1 MAATQPISINSAAF
15 CAGVAAAAAAAAAA
29 ALATASTSGEI
40 ALLWSEASVKLV

>member
-1 MAATQPISINSAAF
+1 MAATQPITINSAAF
-15 CAGVAAAAAAAAAA
+15 CAGVAAAAAAAAA

>member
-15 CAGVAAAAAAAAAA
+15 CAGVAAAAAAAA